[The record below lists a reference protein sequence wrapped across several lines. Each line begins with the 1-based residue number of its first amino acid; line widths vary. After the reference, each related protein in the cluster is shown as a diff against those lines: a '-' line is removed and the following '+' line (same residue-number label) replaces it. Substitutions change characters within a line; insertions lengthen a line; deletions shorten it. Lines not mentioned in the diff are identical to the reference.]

1 MFFVVS
7 HSLFYCNFPCPLH
20 VYVCYIFFLLLPLC
34 FFRIHFDASH
44 RYHTETRH
52 RQVERTWTD
61 TDGNQRSRWET
72 ETYYVTETDF
82 DYRLDLT
89 RFIYPFGYIQPGTKA
104 KGDSVQGQVEKY
116 LQDTNSLKSLNMKKE
131 IAFDFEM
138 LRRQVYGYIRSIG

>member
-1 MFFVVS
+1 MSVCVWIRTDGRMNG
-7 HSLFYCNFPCPLH
+7 SLIGYMDGRPCGRMDGS
-20 VYVCYIFFLLLPLC
+20 VGW
-34 FFRIHFDASH
+34 
-44 RYHTETRH
+44 
-52 RQVERTWTD
+52 WTD
-61 TDGNQRSRWET
+61 GDGNQRSRWET

-82 DYRLDLT
+82 DYRLDMT